1 MDRAWS
7 GCISAQRVG
16 VPWLGWTC
24 GHCRYCRQGR
34 ENLCSDARF
43 TGCQIDGGFAELTL
57 ADERYCFAL
66 PERYGNVEAAPL
78 LCAGLI
84 GYRALRMAGEA
95 KTLGLYGF
103 GAAAHIIAQVAKQQG
118 RRVFAFTR
126 PSDLAAQRFAV
137 ELGCDWAGSSPEMP
151 PALLDAALIFAPV
164 GELIPAA
171 LQATDKGGTVICA
184 GIHMSDIPSFPY
196 RILWQERILRSVANL
211 TRADAEEFLALAA
224 QMPIRT
230 HTEAF
235 ALADANVALSRLK
248 HGELLGAAVLV
259 PSLSTPGQYQPDIAR
274 EAPGEV
280 EDPGGKV
287 ESPRLQLPFPAEID
301 LGRLAAQALGPVG
314 LRRVDRPAAIGA
326 EAGRESQ
333 QKEILLAML
342 GGDTRTVQQGLP
354 IAVDDVMVD
363 ELPYPPAAFLGGSV
377 RLRPLAFDPFMLKA
391 QSQITEALG

>member
-1 MDRAWS
+1 MTLTEVGRPLIAVDRPREQPGPHQVLIKVHACGVCRTDLHLVEGDLES
-7 GCISAQRVG
+7 CKLPIVPGHEIVGQVVALGPGVERLHIGARVG
-16 VPWLGWTC
+16 VLWLGWTC

-34 ENLCSDARF
+34 ENLCPDARF

-66 PERYGNVEAAPL
+66 PERYGNVEAASL

-137 ELGCDWAGSSPEMP
+137 ELGCDWAGGSPEMP

-224 QMPIRT
+224 RMPIRT

-259 PSLSTPGQYQPDIAR
+259 P
-274 EAPGEV
+274 
-280 EDPGGKV
+280 
-287 ESPRLQLPFPAEID
+287 
-301 LGRLAAQALGPVG
+301 
-314 LRRVDRPAAIGA
+314 
-326 EAGRESQ
+326 
-333 QKEILLAML
+333 
-342 GGDTRTVQQGLP
+342 
-354 IAVDDVMVD
+354 
-363 ELPYPPAAFLGGSV
+363 
-377 RLRPLAFDPFMLKA
+377 
-391 QSQITEALG
+391 